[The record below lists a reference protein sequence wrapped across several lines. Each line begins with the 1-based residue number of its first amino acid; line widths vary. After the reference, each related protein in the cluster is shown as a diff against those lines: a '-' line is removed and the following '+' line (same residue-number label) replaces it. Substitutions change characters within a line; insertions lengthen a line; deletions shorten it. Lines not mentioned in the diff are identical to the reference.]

1 MGSLDVKAITT
12 REEQLRFTYHLLND
26 IEALEYMLQHGMI
39 ATDPIHIGAEQE
51 MALVDAHW
59 RPYPIN
65 LKVLEN
71 LNDPHFTTELAKF
84 NMEVN
89 FDPLELKGTALS
101 EMEKTITAAV
111 EKALE
116 TIRKLDGQIVLTGI
130 LPTIRRFDVEM
141 DNLTPLE
148 RYRAL
153 LDAISRFRGGDF
165 ELKLRGTDEIN
176 IVHDSAMLEACNTS
190 FQVHLQTTPED
201 FARKYNYSQAVAGA
215 CLAAAANSP
224 LLFGKRLW
232 HETRIALFQQSVD
245 TRPAN
250 KHLRDRAARV
260 TFGNN
265 WITNILDIYREDAVR
280 YRPMLTLPEYEDSV
294 KAVKE
299 GRIPS
304 LKALSIHN
312 STVYRWNRACYG
324 LGGPK
329 PHIRIE
335 NRIFP
340 AGPTVRDEVAN
351 AAFWIGLMEGM
362 EEAYGD
368 ITQQMPFDDAKA
380 SFFTAA
386 INGIDS
392 SLRWING
399 QRLPAWELIKN
410 ELIPVAREGLKKRGI
425 AKEDIDT
432 YLGIIEERA
441 ESRQTGAHWMLES
454 YKHLLKNDVG
464 REEMLTAIVAAT
476 AKYQQ
481 QQLPGHLWPLA
492 EADDIPHWEPSQLL
506 VEEFMTTD
514 IFSAHPDDAPEFIAD
529 MMDWKRIRYVPI
541 EDSEGKLIGL
551 VTSRILLRFFR
562 HRNLRDD
569 PMAATAADLMI
580 KNPIVIT
587 PESLVRDAMQIMNEK
602 QIGCL
607 PVVKNQ
613 RLVGIITEQDFLKIS
628 RSLMRRMSSSPRPHA

>member
-1 MGSLDVKAITT
+1 MGTLDVKAIAD
-12 REEQLRFTYHLLND
+12 RKEQLRFTHHLLRD
-26 IEALEYMLQHGMI
+26 IEALEWMIDRGMI
-39 ATDPIHIGAEQE
+39 ATAPIHIGAEQE

-65 LKVLEN
+65 LEVLKVIDDL
-71 LNDPHFTTELAKF
+71 DFTTELAKF

-89 FDPLELKGTALS
+89 FPPLRLEGTCFSDLEAAINQALQ
-101 EMEKTITAAV
+101 KAYR
-111 EKALE
+111 ALE
-116 TIRKLDGQIVLTGI
+116 QFDGQVVLTGI
-130 LPTIRRFDVEM
+130 LPTIRRFDVEL
-141 DNLTPLE
+141 DNLTPLD

-153 LDAISRFRGGDF
+153 LDAIARFRGGDF

-190 FQVHLQTTPED
+190 FQVHLQVTPED
-201 FARKYNYSQAVAGA
+201 FARKYNYSQAVAGPL
-215 CLAAAANSP
+215 LAAAVNSP

-265 WITNILDIYREDAVR
+265 WISSILDIYREDAVR
-280 YRPMLTLPEYEDSV
+280 YRPMLALPEYEDSLQLL
-294 KAVKE
+294 KE
-299 GRIPS
+299 GKVPS
-304 LKALSIHN
+304 LRALSLHN

-324 LGGPK
+324 VGGGV
-329 PHIRIE
+329 PHLRIE

-340 AGPTVRDEVAN
+340 AGPTVKDEVAN

-368 ITQQMPFDDAKA
+368 ITRLMPFDDAKA

-392 SLRWING
+392 SLRWIKG
-399 QRLPAWELIKN
+399 QRLPAWELIRQ
-410 ELIPVAREGLKKRGI
+410 ELLPVAREGLRRRGV
-425 AKEDIDT
+425 ASDDIDT
-432 YLGIIEERA
+432 YLGLIEERVA
-441 ESRQTGAHWMLES
+441 SRQTGAHWILES
-454 YKHLLKNDVG
+454 YKHLMNDLG
-464 REEMLTAIVAAT
+464 KEELLTAIVAAT
-476 AKYQQ
+476 AKNQQ
-481 QQLPGHLWPLA
+481 KHIPGHLWPLA
-492 EADDIPHWEPSQLL
+492 EPEDIPHWEPSNLL

-514 IFSAHPDDAPEFIAD
+514 LFTAHPDDAPEFIAD
-529 MMDWKRIRYVPI
+529 MMDWKKIRYVPI
-541 EDSEGKLIGL
+541 EDEEGRLIGL
-551 VTSRILLRFFR
+551 VTSRMLLRFFR
-562 HRNLRDD
+562 HQKMHDDISNITARDI
-569 PMAATAADLMI
+569 MI
-580 KNPIVIT
+580 KEPVTIA
-587 PESLVRDAMQIMNEK
+587 PESLVREAMNIMNEK

-613 RLVGIITEQDFLKIS
+613 RLVGIITEQDFLKIT
-628 RSLMRRMSSSPRPHA
+628 RSLMRRMSSPSAEC

>member
-12 REEQLRFTYHLLND
+12 REEQLRFTHHLLRD
-26 IEALEYMLQHGMI
+26 IEALEWMLRHGMI
-39 ATDPIHIGAEQE
+39 ATAPIHIGAEQE

-65 LKVLEN
+65 LKVLET
-71 LNDPHFTTELAKF
+71 LDDPAFTTELAKF

-89 FDPLELKGTALS
+89 FDPLELKGAVFS
-101 EMEKTITAAV
+101 ELEKTMKAAF
-111 EKALE
+111 EKALAAAG
-116 TIRKLDGQIVLTGI
+116 RFDGQVVLTGI
-130 LPTIRRFDVEM
+130 LPTIRRFDVEL

-190 FQVHLQTTPED
+190 FQVHLQVTPED

-215 CLAAAANSP
+215 CLAAAVNSP

-265 WITNILDIYREDAVR
+265 WVTDILDIYREDAVR
-280 YRPMLTLPEYEDSV
+280 YRPMLTLPEFEDSV
-294 KAVKE
+294 QAVKE

-324 LGGPK
+324 TGGDK

-340 AGPTVRDEVAN
+340 AGPTIRDEVAN

-368 ITQQMPFDDAKA
+368 ITQLMPFDDAKA

-392 SLRWING
+392 SLRWIKG

-410 ELIPVAREGLKKRGI
+410 ELLPVAREGLKKRGV
-425 AKEDIDT
+425 APSDIDT
-432 YLGIIEERA
+432 YLGLIEARVA
-441 ESRQTGAHWMLES
+441 SRQTGAHWILES
-454 YKHLLKNDVG
+454 YKHLMGDLG

-481 QQLPGHLWPLA
+481 QEIPGHLWPLA
-492 EADDIPHWEPSQLL
+492 EAEDIPHWEPSQLL

-514 IFSAHPDDAPEFIAD
+514 LFTAHPDDAPEFIAD

-541 EDSEGKLIGL
+541 ENSDGKLIGL
-551 VTSRILLRFFR
+551 VTSRMLLRFFR
-562 HRNLRDD
+562 HRSLQDT
-569 PMAATAADLMI
+569 PSGVTAGEIMI
-580 KNPIVIT
+580 KDPITIA
-587 PESLVRDAMQIMNEK
+587 PESLVRDAMEIMNEK

-613 RLVGIITEQDFLKIS
+613 RLVGIITEQDFLKIT
-628 RSLMRRMSSSPRPHA
+628 RSLMRRMSSFPPSPS